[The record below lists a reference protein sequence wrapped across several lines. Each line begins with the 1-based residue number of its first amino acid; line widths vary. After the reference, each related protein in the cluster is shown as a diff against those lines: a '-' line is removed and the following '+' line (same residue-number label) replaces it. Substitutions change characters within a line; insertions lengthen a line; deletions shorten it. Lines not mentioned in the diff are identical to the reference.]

1 MTRAALGRAALAT
14 LILLASGAAAVPP
27 PDSSVRGTVSTAA
40 RTPAGG
46 VWVALKLGGVE
57 RARALTADD
66 GKYFIASLEPGDYAV
81 SVLRDQAVL
90 YNGQVSLSPGAT
102 ASFDIVLP

>member
-1 MTRAALGRAALAT
+1 MTPSALGRVALVA

-27 PDSSVRGTVSTAA
+27 PDSSVRGTVRSSAGS
-40 RTPAGG
+40 PAGG

-102 ASFDIVLP
+102 RSFDIVLP